1 MFRRNLCFAAVL
13 LAVGV
18 FAADVRAPQELK
30 LERATYHK
38 ITISWKYPSDGTR
51 IENYR
56 VYRDGVEIARPVGE
70 SFSDA
75 GVLPGRFY
83 EYRVDAVTVG
93 GNASAMSEPLKVKTF
108 DSVEFAQHEQI
119 ELVVDSLH
127 DTPAE
132 SLTALSLFSA
142 VKAGIESLTG
152 GGVVMN
158 TFDSELISRMISD
171 ELEIIRSAA
180 PEWTDAERIA
190 ARAELDACLKE
201 GLGGK

>member
-1 MFRRNLCFAAVL
+1 MFRRNLCFAAVF

-38 ITISWKYPSDGTR
+38 ITISWKYPADGTR
-51 IENYR
+51 IANYR
-56 VYRDGVEIARPVGE
+56 VYRDGLEISRPVGE

-158 TFDSELISRMISD
+158 TFDSEL
-171 ELEIIRSAA
+171 SA
-180 PEWTDAERIA
+180 
-190 ARAELDACLKE
+190 
-201 GLGGK
+201 G